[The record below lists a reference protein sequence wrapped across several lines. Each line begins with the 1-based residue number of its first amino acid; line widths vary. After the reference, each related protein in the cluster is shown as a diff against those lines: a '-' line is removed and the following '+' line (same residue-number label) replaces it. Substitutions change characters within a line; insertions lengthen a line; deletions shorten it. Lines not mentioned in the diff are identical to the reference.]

1 MKRETLDRF
10 IRREVTLKFI
20 DGEIAHG
27 TLEYDEY
34 HSNRYILKRPTED
47 SDIVFPQSLVR
58 SIIKGKIMS
67 EDEKKK
73 FIDGIFDEVEKR
85 KSRK

>member
-10 IRREVTLKFI
+10 VHKEVILMFS
-20 DGEIAHG
+20 DGEIAQG

-47 SDIVFPQSLVR
+47 CDICFPASIVR
-58 SIIKGKIMS
+58 RLKI
-67 EDEKKK
+67 
-73 FIDGIFDEVEKR
+73 GR
-85 KSRK
+85 